1 MNRRILLSVCS
12 VLGLFL
18 MAGSSSS
25 TTHQPAEK
33 KEQEKGIPGVWTI
46 IHSEVEGD
54 GLGSL
59 RNPGGRFSASPLPAG
74 PGGALP
80 PFIWRISQ
88 EEIQSG
94 WENLN
99 FPRFRYHYQLN
110 PGGKMG
116 TIDLVALDKEGK
128 KTEGKPMQGIYLLT
142 DDILMICYA
151 LDGEPRPERFT
162 TSAKSRSVL
171 VILRRGN
178 ALLNPSAR

>member
-1 MNRRILLSVCS
+1 MSRSILLSACAM
-12 VLGLFL
+12 LGLAF
-18 MAGSSSS
+18 MAGSTSSS
-25 TTHQPAEK
+25 TGQPAEK
-33 KEQEKGIPGVWTI
+33 KAQEKGILGVWTL

-54 GLGSL
+54 GTGSL
-59 RNPGGRFSASPLPAG
+59 RNPGGRFSASLPPA

-80 PFIWRISQ
+80 PFIWRISK

-110 PGGKMG
+110 RGGKMG
-116 TIDLVALDKEGK
+116 TIDLAALDKEGK

-151 LDGEPRPERFT
+151 FDGAPRPERFT

-171 VILRRGN
+171 VILRRGKKVL
-178 ALLNPSAR
+178 AEQK

>member
-12 VLGLFL
+12 MLGLFL
-18 MAGSSSS
+18 MAGNSSS
-25 TTHQPAEK
+25 TADAPAGK
-33 KEQEKGIPGVWTI
+33 KAQGKDILGVWTL

-54 GLGSL
+54 GVGSL
-59 RNPGGRFSASPLPAG
+59 RNPGGRLSASSLRAG
-74 PGGALP
+74 SGGALP
-80 PFIWRISQ
+80 PFIWRISK

-99 FPRFRYHYQLN
+99 FPSFRYHYQLN
-110 PGGKMG
+110 RGGKMG
-116 TIDLVALDKEGK
+116 TIDLATLDKEGK

-151 LDGEPRPERFT
+151 FDGAPRPERFT

-171 VILRRGN
+171 VILRRGKEVL
-178 ALLNPSAR
+178 AEQK